1 MIHSIDPIF
10 ISIGK
15 FHIYWY
21 GIMYLIAFISAWY
34 LGNIYIKKD
43 IICISK
49 EQFSD
54 LIFYCFL
61 GVLFGGRFG
70 YCLFYKLQTTFENPL
85 SIFYIWE
92 GGMSFHG
99 GFLGVI
105 ISIIYFCKKYSINF
119 FQISDFITALT
130 PIGLFTGRIGNF
142 INAELWGKPS
152 EFFWSV
158 IFPKV
163 DNLPRH
169 PTQLYEAFLEGLILF
184 MILNILLIK
193 KAKIITVTSFFLI
206 FYSTFRF
213 LVEFFRV
220 PDAHIGYVAFSLVTM
235 GQILCL
241 PMFFLGI
248 YFLMTKRR

>member
-1 MIHSIDPIF
+1 
-10 ISIGK
+10 
-15 FHIYWY
+15 
-21 GIMYLIAFISAWY
+21 
-34 LGNIYIKKD
+34 
-43 IICISK
+43 
-49 EQFSD
+49 
-54 LIFYCFL
+54 
-61 GVLFGGRFG
+61 
-70 YCLFYKLQTTFENPL
+70 
-85 SIFYIWE
+85 
-92 GGMSFHG
+92 MSFHG

-105 ISIIYFCKKYSINF
+105 ISIIYFCKKFSINF

-220 PDAHIGYVAFSLVTM
+220 PDEHIGYVAFSWVTM

>member
-1 MIHSIDPIF
+1 
-10 ISIGK
+10 
-15 FHIYWY
+15 
-21 GIMYLIAFISAWY
+21 
-34 LGNIYIKKD
+34 
-43 IICISK
+43 
-49 EQFSD
+49 
-54 LIFYCFL
+54 
-61 GVLFGGRFG
+61 
-70 YCLFYKLQTTFENPL
+70 
-85 SIFYIWE
+85 
-92 GGMSFHG
+92 MSFHG

-184 MILNILLIK
+184 AILNILLIK
-193 KAKIITVTSFFLI
+193 KAKTITVTSFFSNIL
-206 FYSTFRF
+206 FYIS
-213 LVEFFRV
+213 FFGRV
-220 PDAHIGYVAFSLVTM
+220 F
-235 GQILCL
+235 
-241 PMFFLGI
+241 
-248 YFLMTKRR
+248 